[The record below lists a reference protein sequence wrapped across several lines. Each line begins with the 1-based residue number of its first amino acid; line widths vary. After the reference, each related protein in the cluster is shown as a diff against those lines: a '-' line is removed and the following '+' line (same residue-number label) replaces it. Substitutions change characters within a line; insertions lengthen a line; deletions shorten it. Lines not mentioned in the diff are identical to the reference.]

1 MLSFALLTCALL
13 VPSVLGSYDPIALE
27 AELAEWKASRA
38 GSIARAH
45 GFLKSDA
52 DDELRRFY
60 ATKMDIARLNVL
72 HPNAHFSLDSP
83 FTLLTVPEFAAYV
96 RSSRPAPRS
105 NARTSDANSTTVL
118 PATIDWTKKSSCV
131 SAVQQQGNCGSCW
144 AFATVLALESATCLA
159 SPTNALVK
167 LSEQHLTSCDKA
179 SGNLGC
185 QGGYPSKAIEYI
197 AKNGLCRGK
206 DYPYVSGTSGNDET
220 CTATSCVPTR
230 TTSLQSVAVPV
241 GEASLQGAV
250 ARQPIIVGV
259 AAGNEEWKQ
268 YKSGI
273 LASCSTTDLDHAVVV
288 VGYSD
293 SANGAY
299 WRIQNSWGVGWGDH
313 GFMQLQRAATLN
325 GTCGVASDA
334 SYPSLA

>member
-1 MLSFALLTCALL
+1 MLSLLTCVLL
-13 VPSVLGSYDPIALE
+13 APSVLGSYDPIALE
-27 AELAEWKASRA
+27 AELADWKASRA

-60 ATKMDIARLNVL
+60 ATKLDIARLNVV

-96 RSSRPAPRS
+96 RSSTLAQRSDARP
-105 NARTSDANSTTVL
+105 SDANSTTVL
-118 PATIDWTKKSSCV
+118 PASVDWTTSSCIG
-131 SAVQQQGNCGSCW
+131 SVQQQGNCGSCW
-144 AFATVLALESATCLA
+144 AFATALALESAMCLA
-159 SPTNALVK
+159 SPTPTLVK

-185 QGGYPSKAIEYI
+185 QGGYPSKAIEYVTN
-197 AKNGLCRGK
+197 NGLCLGK

-220 CTATSCVPTR
+220 CRATSCVPMR
-230 TTSLQSVAVPV
+230 PTSLKSVNVVP
-241 GEASLQGAV
+241 GEAGLQAAV
-250 ARQPIIVGV
+250 ARQPVIVGI

-288 VGYSD
+288 VGWGD
-293 SANGAY
+293 SANGSY
-299 WRIQNSWGVGWGDH
+299 WRIQNSWGVGWGDR
-313 GFMQLQRAATLN
+313 GFMQLQRAAMLN
-325 GTCGVASDA
+325 GTCGLASDA